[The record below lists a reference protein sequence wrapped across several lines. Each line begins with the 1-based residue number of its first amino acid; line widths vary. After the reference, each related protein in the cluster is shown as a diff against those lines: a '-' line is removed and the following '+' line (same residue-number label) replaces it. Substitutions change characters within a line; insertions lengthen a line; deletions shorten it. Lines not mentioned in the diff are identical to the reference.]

1 MDKEINIALAGNP
14 NSGKTTVFN
23 SLTGSRQHVGNWPG
37 VTVEKKQGTLSY
49 GGHRFNVV
57 DLPGVYSLSALSLD
71 EVVARDYILKSKPD
85 VVVDVI
91 DASNLERNLYLALE
105 LMELGFSTRLIF
117 VFNMYDV
124 VQKKKQEVDI
134 QALSRLLGVPI
145 VTTVGTT
152 GKGIDKLKEK
162 ILEVYHNP
170 QKQTPKPVNYGDELE
185 HEIARLEKRLS
196 RISGLSNK
204 FSPRWAAIK
213 ILEGDEV
220 VISEIKEMDS
230 DRSVIEYAENIKKH
244 LANVFGQNSDIIMAD
259 RRYGFI
265 SGLLREVG
273 YFDITLDRQTVSDR
287 IDLIV
292 TSRAAGI
299 PIFLLLMFITF
310 QLTFQVGGYV
320 QGWMEQGI
328 AVMAAH
334 LADSMTQAGAS
345 SWIISLVLDGIIGGV
360 GGVLIFIPNIFILFF
375 LISFLEDSG
384 YMARAAFIM
393 DNLMHRMGLHGKSFI
408 PLIMGFGCNVPAIM
422 ATRTLEERKDRL
434 LTILIIPFISCSARI
449 PIYVLLAG
457 AFFGA
462 RAALVIFSLY
472 ILGILVA
479 IGTSK
484 LFHKIFF
491 KGLSKPFVMELP
503 PYRLPTLKG
512 ALIHMWERGSEFLKK
527 MGTIILV
534 GSVLIWL
541 LGALPAGVDYAS
553 QESFAGRIGMFI
565 SPFLKPLGFGW
576 VESVALLFGF
586 VAKEIVVGTFG
597 VVLGASEAAQEGLT
611 QAIQNLMTPL
621 KAYTFLVFTLLYTPC
636 LGTVAATK
644 RETGSYK
651 WTFFSVGYSLFVAW
665 VISFIIYR
673 VGLLIGL
680 G

>member
-1 MDKEINIALAGNP
+1 MNQKINIALAGNP

-37 VTVEKKQGTLSY
+37 VTVEKKEGTLNY
-49 GGHRFNVV
+49 DGYRLNVV

-71 EVVARDYILKSKPD
+71 EIVARDYILESRPD
-85 VVVDVI
+85 IVVDVI

-105 LMELGFSTRLIF
+105 LLELGFSTRLIF

-124 VQKKKQEVDI
+124 VQKKKQEIDI
-134 QALSRLLGVPI
+134 QKLSRLLGVPI
-145 VTTVGTT
+145 ITTVGTT
-152 GKGIDKLKEK
+152 GKGIDKLKHK
-162 ILEVYHNP
+162 ILEVYKNP
-170 QKQTPKPVNYGDELE
+170 KKSSPKIVNYGDELE
-185 HEIARLEKRLS
+185 HEIARLEKRLNK
-196 RISGLSNK
+196 ISGLDKK

-213 ILEGDEV
+213 LLEGDR
-220 VISEIKEMDS
+220 VITSEIEGMDS
-230 DRSVIEYAENIKKH
+230 YPAVEHAENIKKH
-244 LANVFGQNSDIIMAD
+244 LANVFGDNSDIIIAD

-273 YFDITLDRQTVSDR
+273 YFDVTLDRQTMSDR

-299 PIFLLLMFITF
+299 PIFLLLMFVTF
-310 QLTFQVGGYV
+310 QLTFQVGGYI
-320 QGWMEQGI
+320 QGWMEGGI
-328 AVMAAH
+328 AIMNAH
-334 LADSMTQAGAS
+334 LGNFMAQAGIS
-345 SWIISLVLDGIIGGV
+345 SWIISLIQDGIIGGV
-360 GGVLIFIPNIFILFF
+360 GGVIIFIPNIFILFF

-408 PLIMGFGCNVPAIM
+408 PLVMGFGCNVPAIM

-434 LTILIIPFISCSARI
+434 LTILIIPFISCSAKI
-449 PIYVLLAG
+449 PVYILLAG
-457 AFFGA
+457 AFFGG

-472 ILGILVA
+472 ILGILAAV
-479 IGTSK
+479 GTSK
-484 LFHKIFF
+484 LFHRIFF

-512 ALIHMWERGSEFLKK
+512 AMIHMWEKGSEFLKK

-534 GSVLIWL
+534 GSIFIWL
-541 LGALPAGVDYAS
+541 LGALPVGVDYAS
-553 QESFAGRIGMFI
+553 QQSFAGRIGMFL
-565 SPFLKPLGFGW
+565 SPVLRPLGFGW
-576 VESVALLFGF
+576 IESVALLFGF

-597 VVLGASEAAQEGLT
+597 VVLGASETGEGLVS
-611 QAIQNLMTPL
+611 AIRNLMTPL

-636 LGTVAATK
+636 LGTVAAIK

-651 WTFFSVGYSLFVAW
+651 WTFLSIGYSLFLAW
-665 VISFIIYR
+665 TISFVIYR
-673 VGLLIGL
+673 IGLLIGL
-680 G
+680 S